1 MVSHLHA
8 NDALSGRLRFAQKSV
23 KFASVNNNYAN
34 IWKPIWRKVMHVIS
48 SSTFQDNAPVK
59 FVRQT
64 DVLTL
69 EAAHLKLSRLLKL
82 QLNVLQI

>member
-8 NDALSGRLRFAQKSV
+8 NDALSGRLWFAQKSV

-59 FVRQT
+59 FGH
-64 DVLTL
+64 VLTL